1 MLLPHLVH
9 NTLLHPS
16 IFTTAIPQLAFGDEE
31 GDQRALRHESFVAEG
46 KHSPFVNDITN
57 LLTVRQQ
64 TRKVFS
70 VICDYIVEKFAV

>member
-1 MLLPHLVH
+1 V
-9 NTLLHPS
+9 T
-16 IFTTAIPQLAFGDEE
+16 
-31 GDQRALRHESFVAEG
+31 EG
-46 KHSPFVNDITN
+46 KHFPLLNDIAN